1 MGNVLRFFPTDKRC
15 NFWVKTQ
22 VRVFLRTVFRAEDPR
37 ICVTEVVKCTVAMGY
52 MCSDARK
59 IDARIQQ
66 IFTRVLAGSC
76 HVTLTAGARVFS
88 GLKVWVPVDSQAIL
102 GVVYLTDFIEKLE

>member
-1 MGNVLRFFPTDKRC
+1 M
-15 NFWVKTQ
+15 
-22 VRVFLRTVFRAEDPR
+22 
-37 ICVTEVVKCTVAMGY
+37 TEVVKCTVAMGY

-76 HVTLTAGARVFS
+76 HVTRTAGARVFS
-88 GLKVWVPVDSQAIL
+88 GLKVWVSIPVDSQAIL